1 MQTPFHLHG
10 KTVLITGASS
20 GIGRKAAIDCAAFG
34 AAVVLSGRNMDR
46 LNETLGL
53 MEGTGHNIMSC
64 DLLDEKAIAEL
75 AKGLPPLDGIVH
87 CAGLVK
93 PFPIA
98 FLNAAKLDEII
109 RTNFYAPA
117 LLTAAL
123 FKAKKVKDEAS
134 LVFLSSI
141 SGQFPGK
148 GNVMYASSKAAL
160 EAFAKTVAA
169 EYISRR
175 IRSNCISP
183 AMVKTPMYDYS
194 SEGMFEEAMN
204 EHVSKYPLGVGYPED
219 VSNAIIYFLSPASRW
234 VTGVNLYMDGGFLL
248 SNG

>member
-1 MQTPFHLHG
+1 MQTPFHLNG
-10 KTVLITGASS
+10 KTILVTGASS

-34 AAVVLSGRNMDR
+34 AIVVLTGRNVNR
-46 LNETLGL
+46 LNETLSQLSG
-53 MEGTGHNIMSC
+53 EGHTVLPC
-64 DLLDEKAIAEL
+64 DLLDEKAIAVF
-75 AKGLPPLDGIVH
+75 AKAIANLDGVVH

-98 FLNAAKLDEII
+98 FLTAGKLNEII
-109 RTNFYAPA
+109 HTNFYAPA

-123 FKAKKVKDEAS
+123 FKAKKINDGAS

-160 EAFAKTVAA
+160 EAFAKTVAS
-169 EYISRR
+169 EYISRN

-194 SEGMFEEAMN
+194 SEGLFEEAMN
-204 EHVSKYPLGVGYPED
+204 EHVSKYPLGVGMPED
-219 VSNAIIYFLSPASRW
+219 VSNAIIFFLSPASRW
-234 VTGVNLYMDGGFLL
+234 ITGVNLYMDGGFLL
-248 SNG
+248 SN

>member
-1 MQTPFHLHG
+1 MQTPFHLTG
-10 KTVLITGASS
+10 KTILVTGSSS
-20 GIGRKAAIDCAAFG
+20 GIGRKAAIDCSGFG
-34 AAVVLSGRNMDR
+34 AKLILTGRNEER
-46 LNETLGL
+46 LNETLAQLSG
-53 MEGTGHNIMSC
+53 EGHMVMPC
-64 DLLDEKAIAEL
+64 DLLDEKAMAVF
-75 AKGLPPLDGIVH
+75 AKAIPQLDGVAH
-87 CAGLVK
+87 CAGIVK

-98 FLNAAKLDEII
+98 FLSVAKLNEII
-109 RTNFYAPA
+109 HTNFYAPA

-123 FKAKKVKDEAS
+123 FKAKKINDEAS

-148 GNVMYASSKAAL
+148 GNVMYAASKAAL

-169 EYISRR
+169 EYISRK

-204 EHVSKYPLGVGYPED
+204 EHVSKYPLGVGLPED
-219 VSNAIIYFLSPASRW
+219 VSNAIIFFLSPASRW
-234 VTGVNLYMDGGFLL
+234 ITGVNLYMDGGFLL
-248 SNG
+248 SN

>member
-1 MQTPFHLHG
+1 MQTPFHLDG
-10 KTVLITGASS
+10 KTILITGASS
-20 GIGRKAAIDCAAFG
+20 GIGRRAAIDCAAFG
-34 AAVVLSGRNMDR
+34 ATIVLTGRDTGR
-46 LNETLGL
+46 LEETLSNL
-53 MEGTGHNIMSC
+53 TGSGHFVMPC
-64 DLLDEKAIAEL
+64 DLLDEKAIGTF
-75 AKGLPPLDGIVH
+75 AKSIPALDGVVH
-87 CAGLVK
+87 CAGVVK

-98 FLNAAKLDEII
+98 FLTAQKLDEII
-109 RTNFYAPA
+109 RTNFYAPT

-123 FKAKKVKDEAS
+123 FKAKKINDAAS

-148 GNVMYASSKAAL
+148 GNVMYAASKAAL

-169 EYISRR
+169 EYISRK

-194 SEGMFEEAMN
+194 SEGLFEEAMN

-219 VSNAIIYFLSPASRW
+219 VANAIIFFLSPASRW
-234 VTGVNLYMDGGFLL
+234 VTGTNLYMDGGFLL
-248 SNG
+248 SN

>member
-1 MQTPFHLHG
+1 MQTPFHLNG
-10 KTVLITGASS
+10 KTVLVTGASS
-20 GIGRKAAIDCAAFG
+20 GIGRKAAIDCSTFG
-34 AAVVLSGRNMDR
+34 ARMVLTGRNVER
-46 LNETLGL
+46 LNETLSQLSG
-53 MEGTGHNIMSC
+53 EGHLVLPC
-64 DLLDEKAIAEL
+64 DLLDEKAITAF
-75 AKGLPPLDGIVH
+75 AKEIPALDGVVH

-98 FLNAAKLDEII
+98 FLNAAKLNEII
-109 RTNFYAPA
+109 HTNFYAPA

-123 FKAKKVKDEAS
+123 FKAKKISDGAS

-169 EYISRR
+169 EYVGRN

-194 SEGMFEEAMN
+194 SEGLFEEAMN

-219 VSNAIIYFLSPASRW
+219 VANAIIFFLSPASRW
-234 VTGVNLYMDGGFLL
+234 ITGVNLYMDGGFLL
-248 SNG
+248 SN

>member
-1 MQTPFHLHG
+1 MQTPFHLNG

-20 GIGRKAAIDCAAFG
+20 GIGRRAAIDCAAFG
-34 AAVVLSGRNMDR
+34 ATVVLTARNTDR
-46 LNETLGL
+46 LNETLGQL
-53 MEGTGHNIMSC
+53 QGEGHNIMPC
-64 DLLDEKAIAEL
+64 DLLDEKAISAL
-75 AKGLPPLDGIVH
+75 AKAMPPLDGIVH

-93 PFPIA
+93 PFPVA
-98 FLNAAKLDEII
+98 FLNAAKLNEIMH
-109 RTNFYAPA
+109 TNFYAPA

-123 FKAKKVKDEAS
+123 FKAKKIKDEAS

-148 GNVMYASSKAAL
+148 GNAMYASSKAAL
-160 EAFAKTVAA
+160 EAFAKTVAS

-194 SEGMFEEAMN
+194 SEGMFEEAMT

-219 VSNAIIYFLSPASRW
+219 VSNAIIYFLSPASKW
-234 VTGVNLYMDGGFLL
+234 VTGANLYMDGGFLL